1 MQTRTY
7 IIVNKV
13 VLDTLL
19 LRITF
24 ERVGNKAPVTVNYP
38 INKATPV
45 PI

>member
-7 IIVNKV
+7 VIVNKV
-13 VLDTLL
+13 GIDTLL

-24 ERVGNKAPVTVNYP
+24 ERVGDKGPVTMNYP
-38 INKATPV
+38 INNATLE